1 MKKIFYITS
10 SIVLCLLLALT
21 LGCKEKE
28 WPGSINGSITDKAT
42 GEPIKSAGVE
52 LLPSGQKTLTGS
64 DGEYSFPEVDPGT
77 YKLHIT
83 KTGYEELVSD
93 EIVVNSSKPTPY
105 VVQLEKKISTLI
117 VVDDNNE
124 AINTLNFGGS
134 PEVVSR
140 PFNIYNSGF
149 ENVTW
154 EISFTAEWIKSCTP
168 LKKGT
173 LYPTQKQA
181 LLLTI
186 DRSKFEEGKN
196 YKATLDIMSNVGTRQ
211 IEVRAT
217 SIAGE
222 EEEDGEYI
230 ILKTAKL
237 MVQQKDL
244 GELSLSDADRICKN
258 STLAGYTDWRLP
270 TLDELV
276 VIYNHRDNIQN
287 LKSAS
292 YWSGDEYSVNF
303 GYGALNMG
311 TGSVGYY
318 ESSQRHNVRAVRSI
332 ETESLPI
339 VEMRRVTD
347 MARGTVVFEG
357 NITSTGYPSYTE
369 RGFVYAT
376 QPKPTLESA
385 QTKLTSPVT
394 SDAIYSATVTD
405 LPIDQTYY
413 VRAYAV
419 NELGTVYSAN
429 EKTFEMQAI
438 LPKVGTGKNI
448 TKNIGE
454 RKATLGGIIND
465 EGYPAYTERGIVY
478 GLLRNPTVEDNM
490 KKVVSGSGTGE
501 FFANLADLEIG
512 NVYYVKAYA
521 INEKGMAYGGE
532 VTLDFH
538 AVLPEVRT
546 DKVTEI
552 TETGAVLNGTILSA
566 GDPTYTEKGFVYGTM
581 SLPSFDNPDIVAI
594 PIEGTGTGEYNY
606 SLSGLIDG
614 TTYYVRAYAKV
625 GENVTYGVTSS
636 FKTGN
641 PYYVVLPEVGLMV
654 QKADLGEVDWY
665 TAESLCKNSITA
677 GYTDWRLPTI
687 DELMTIYL
695 KKELIGGFL
704 NGAYWSSTKFDSDDS
719 AYAGIYYYIYFLN
732 GDISNY
738 AGYATRNNVRAVR
751 TITK

>member
-1 MKKIFYITS
+1 MKKILHIAS
-10 SIVLCLLLALT
+10 AILLGLLLALG
-21 LGCKEKE
+21 GCKEKDDL
-28 WPGSINGSITDKAT
+28 PGKMMGKVTDIETDALI
-42 GEPIKSAGVE
+42 EAASVE
-52 LLPSGQKTLTGS
+52 LQPSGKKTVTGA
-64 DGEYSFPEVDPGT
+64 DGKYEFAGLEPGR
-77 YKLHIT
+77 YKLYIT
-83 KTGYEELVSD
+83 KTGYVDYLSVEKTVISNRTTYLNPQLEKLPLPEVQTLSVTDITEQSATLQGKIISIGNPAYTEKGFVYGTAPEPSLNASGNITIPVAGSGTGIYTYSVSNLVK
-93 EIVVNSSKPTPY
+93 ETIYYVRAYAKAGENVVYGDILNFILGAPY
-105 VVQLEKKISTLI
+105 VVLET
-117 VVDDNNE
+117 E
-124 AINTLNFGGS
+124 
-134 PEVVSR
+134 
-140 PFNIYNSGF
+140 
-149 ENVTW
+149 
-154 EISFTAEWIKSCTP
+154 
-168 LKKGT
+168 
-173 LYPTQKQA
+173 
-181 LLLTI
+181 
-186 DRSKFEEGKN
+186 
-196 YKATLDIMSNVGTRQ
+196 
-211 IEVRAT
+211 
-217 SIAGE
+217 
-222 EEEDGEYI
+222 
-230 ILKTAKL
+230 KL
-237 MVQQKDL
+237 MVQQQDL
-244 GELSLSDADRICKN
+244 GVLRWADAGRICKN

-276 VIYNHRDNIQN
+276 VIYNHRDNIQS
-287 LKSAS
+287 LQATA
-292 YWSGDEYSVNF
+292 YWSSEDAYPYI
-303 GYGALNMG
+303 GYQTLNMG
-311 TGSVGYY
+311 TGRTGYGA
-318 ESSQRHNVRAVRSI
+318 SSDFHNVRAVRSI

-521 INEKGMAYGGE
+521 INEKGTAYGGE

-581 SLPSFDNPDIVAI
+581 SLPSFDNPDSVAI
-594 PIEGTGTGEYNY
+594 PIVGTGTGEYNY

-687 DELMTIYL
+687 DELMTIYIR
-695 KKELIGGFL
+695 KNSIGGFNETL
-704 NGAYWSSTKFDSDDS
+704 YWSSNKYDDGLP
-719 AYAGIYYYIYFLN
+719 YNEDGFYTVYFYN
-732 GDISNY
+732 GTIGWNGVSNQY
-738 AGYATRNNVRAVR
+738 RVRAVR
-751 TITK
+751 TITE